1 MTELHQTS
9 SDSTKSD
16 FLEIDMKFIPG
27 DLWQT
32 PSGLLVRVSKTGT
45 LFNLRTMQTIEAGP
59 KVPEDWVLH
68 VRDGCFY

>member
-1 MTELHQTS
+1 
-9 SDSTKSD
+9 
-16 FLEIDMKFIPG
+16 MKFIPG

-32 PSGLLVRVSKTGT
+32 PFGLLVRVSKTGT

-59 KVPEDWVLH
+59 EVPENWVLH